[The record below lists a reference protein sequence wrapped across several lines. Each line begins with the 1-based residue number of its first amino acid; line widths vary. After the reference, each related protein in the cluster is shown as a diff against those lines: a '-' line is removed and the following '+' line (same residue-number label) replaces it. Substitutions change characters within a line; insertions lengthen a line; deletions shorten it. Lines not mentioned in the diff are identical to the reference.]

1 MNIQLSAPLY
11 NKDKSGTLLYFLFL
25 EYLRGK
31 HAADKMSQQLV
42 DCIKHLS
49 GRSPCQSSE
58 TAAITVRDAVDY
70 APQSCVVSARYQK
83 KSGTVVAAA
92 WAISIDEGIDVLV
105 HFDHGAFDS
114 VEVHTKRDGV
124 SAVGAVI
131 ERFVTMAKDAKDPK
145 AVMVLGS
152 VKVGSVTA

>member
-1 MNIQLSAPLY
+1 M
-11 NKDKSGTLLYFLFL
+11 
-25 EYLRGK
+25 
-31 HAADKMSQQLV
+31 
-42 DCIKHLS
+42 
-49 GRSPCQSSE
+49 
-58 TAAITVRDAVDY
+58 
-70 APQSCVVSARYQK
+70 
-83 KSGTVVAAA
+83 
-92 WAISIDEGIDVLV
+92 

-145 AVMVLGS
+145 AFMVLGS